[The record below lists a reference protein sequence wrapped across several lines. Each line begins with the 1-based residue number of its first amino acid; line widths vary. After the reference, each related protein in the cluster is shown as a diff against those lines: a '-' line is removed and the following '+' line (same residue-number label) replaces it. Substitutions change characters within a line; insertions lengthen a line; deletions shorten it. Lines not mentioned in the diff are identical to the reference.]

1 MILASSPRRLPRR
14 AEVRVMVR
22 LTCVVAC
29 LWGLAAAP
37 AWAQPE
43 ALLLFG
49 FEPGCVSGCGS
60 TIMRVAPD
68 TPAVLSSAVDRA
80 GQIVLSPYVTPE
92 GRWLVRALDAGT
104 SGSVRLAVRDLVT
117 GVTQTLTA
125 QGRLEFGNPFRPE
138 LYLNDP
144 NGVFSLGLHGT
155 RRYGGAECALSYAV
169 GASGD
174 GRRLF
179 MNCQGSPTVPAG
191 TRVFDV
197 DSGHVVGVLPP
208 IVIGEPNVDGSVVY
222 GAEQITGPPRLQ
234 RFDVATGMLTAEVP
248 IPASPVSPAGTVY
261 DVFFDRDRNRVLVV
275 TGEAVQAFDATTLAR
290 VAWSD
295 PVTGPALSEWIVG
308 VSFDDVESRL
318 YAVRGSSA
326 SPSYIYTVFDTTL
339 LRQTLTVPDVP
350 LGQFVALRKPRPP
363 AALGSQVVASSV
375 VLSWSPGGSPA
386 AVTRYILEAG
396 SAPGLS
402 DIIGGLDLGLQTSF
416 GATGVPPGRY
426 YVRVRAGN
434 YTGLGAPSNEVVVL
448 VP

>member
-1 MILASSPRRLPRR
+1 
-14 AEVRVMVR
+14 MVR
-22 LTCVVAC
+22 FTRVVVW
-29 LWGLAAAP
+29 LWVLAAAP

-43 ALLLFG
+43 ALLLYG
-49 FEPGCVSGCGS
+49 FEPGCFTGCGS

-68 TPAVLSSAVDRA
+68 TPAVLSSVVDRA

-125 QGRLEFGNPFRPE
+125 PGRLEFGNPSRPE

-179 MNCQGSPTVPAG
+179 MNCQGSSTVPGG

-197 DSGHVVGVLPP
+197 DSGQVVGVLPP
-208 IVIGEPNVDGSVVY
+208 IVIGEPSFDGSVVY
-222 GAEQITGPPRLQ
+222 GVEQITGPPRLQ
-234 RFDVATGMLTAEVP
+234 RFDVATGMLTADVP
-248 IPASPVSPAGTVY
+248 IPASPAAPAGTVY
-261 DVFFDRDRNRVLVV
+261 DVFFDRDRRRVIVV
-275 TGEAVQAFDATTLAR
+275 TGEAVQAFDATTLDR
-290 VAWSD
+290 VAWSN
-295 PVTGPALSEWIVG
+295 PVTGPALSEWIVS
-308 VSFDDVESRL
+308 VSFDDVSSRL
-318 YAVRGSSA
+318 YVVRGSPA
-326 SPSYIYTVFDTTL
+326 SPLYAYAVFDTAS
-339 LRQTLTVPDVP
+339 LRQTLTVTDVP

-363 AALGSQVVASSV
+363 AALVSQVAASSV
-375 VLSWSPGGSPA
+375 VLSWSPGGTPA
-386 AVTRYILEAG
+386 AVIRHVLEVG

-402 DIIGGLDLGLQTSF
+402 DIFTGLDVGLQTSF
-416 GATGVPPGRY
+416 AARGVPPGRY

-434 YTGLGAPSNEVVVL
+434 YTGLSAPSNEVVVQ